1 MVHGTEDS
9 QSLGKASSHGSIRVA
24 NDVVLQLAE
33 LLLKAG
39 GSWKGLK
46 WFQLMTE
53 HRTKEHQVPLQ
64 QRIPIS
70 VQE

>member
-1 MVHGTEDS
+1 MLE
-9 QSLGKASSHGSIRVA
+9 
-24 NDVVLQLAE
+24 LAE